1 MKTRAAV
8 LWERG
13 GSWRVEDIE
22 LDPPKAGEVL
32 VEMGGSGLCHSDEH
46 VLTGDLPWPL
56 PMIGGHEGAG
66 TVVEVGPGVEWLR
79 PGDRV
84 IFGFLPSC
92 GRCRACAKGMQ
103 NLCELGMY
111 LSDGT
116 QISDHTARHH
126 GRGQDLGL
134 MCLLGTF
141 AEHTV
146 ASEANCIKID
156 NDIPLDRACLLGCG
170 VVTGWGSAVYSGGVA
185 AGDTVVVVGTG
196 GIGINA
202 VQGAT
207 LAGAEHLVAVD
218 PVEFKRVKALE
229 FGATHAVATSEEAL
243 ELVAGLTS
251 GRMAD
256 VVVNT
261 MGIGTGG
268 QIAASLA
275 MTAKRGR
282 VVVTN
287 LHNAEETSVSMS
299 ALDLVLM
306 EKRVVG
312 SLFGSANP
320 RVDIPHLLSLYK
332 NGKLKLD
339 ELVSCSYKLD
349 EINQGYD
356 DMREGR
362 NLRGVI
368 SFT

>member
-1 MKTRAAV
+1 MKTTAAV

-13 GSWRVEDIE
+13 GEWSVEDID

-66 TVVEVGPGVEWLR
+66 TIMETGPGVEWLK

-84 IFGFLPSC
+84 IFGFIPSC
-92 GRCRACAKGMQ
+92 GRCPACSAGMQ
-103 NLCELGMY
+103 NLCELGQY
-111 LSDGT
+111 LGDGT

-126 GRGQDLGL
+126 TRGQDVGL

-141 AEHTV
+141 ARHTV
-146 ASEANCIKID
+146 VSEANCIKVAE
-156 NDIPLDRACLLGCG
+156 DIGLDKACLLGCG
-170 VVTGWGSAVYSGGVA
+170 VVTGWGSAVYAGGVK
-185 AGDTVVVVGTG
+185 AGDTAVVVGVG

-202 VQGAT
+202 VQGAA

-218 PVEFKRVKALE
+218 PVAYKREKALE
-229 FGATHAVATSEEAL
+229 FGATHSVETSEQAQ
-243 ELVAGLTS
+243 ELVAELTQ
-251 GRMAD
+251 GRGAN

-261 MGIGTGG
+261 MGIGTGE
-268 QIAASLA
+268 QIAKSLA
-275 MTAKRGR
+275 MTAKRGT

-287 LHNAEETSVSMS
+287 LHEATEETVSMS

-320 RVDIPHLLSLYK
+320 RLDIPRLLDLYRS
-332 NGKLKLD
+332 GHLKLD
-339 ELVSCSYKLD
+339 ELATGTYKLED
-349 EINQGYD
+349 INTGYA

-362 NLRGVI
+362 NLRGVL
-368 SFT
+368 SF